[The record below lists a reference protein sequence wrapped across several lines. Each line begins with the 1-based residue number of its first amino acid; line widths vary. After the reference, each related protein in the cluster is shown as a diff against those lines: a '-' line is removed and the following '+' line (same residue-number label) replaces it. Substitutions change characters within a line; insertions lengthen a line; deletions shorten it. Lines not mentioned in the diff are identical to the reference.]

1 MPFDFWND
9 GLKGIGL
16 KKKSTSWFQNLQ
28 KKAVSLFQ
36 NPRHPQTLAFWLAA
50 FLAGLVSVGYAG
62 LFKVT
67 ESWYHEFFSAHP
79 YLSLGLTPFCFLISW
94 FLVKTFAPEASGSGI
109 PQVLAANSQISASP
123 PPWVNRLLSL
133 KVIIVKIFS
142 SLICVAGG
150 GVIGREGPT
159 IHISTGIFHLT
170 GNFFRRY
177 FPKSDPHPW
186 IVAGAAAGLASAFN
200 TPLGGIVFAIEELR
214 TPHFNRFKTVLL
226 TSIIVAGLVSQWIL
240 GSYLYLGYPSVQAA
254 QFSDLP
260 VVLLVGVI
268 GGAFGALFGRCL
280 KLLVAWRLKI
290 KKTWLLALVA
300 LGSGLALAALALW
313 NPQVSGSG
321 SEVTNALLF
330 HGETAQW
337 DLPLL
342 RFTGSALSYIAGGGG
357 GIFAPSLS
365 AGASL
370 GSWLAALLSSGVSHL
385 LILVGMASF
394 LTGVTR
400 TPFTSF
406 VLVVEMSNEH
416 ECIFPLM
423 LAALSADLIARLDG
437 GSFYEWAKNLY
448 LPPTKSIANKKSGNL

>member
-1 MPFDFWND
+1 M
-9 GLKGIGL
+9 
-16 KKKSTSWFQNLQ
+16 
-28 KKAVSLFQ
+28 
-36 NPRHPQTLAFWLAA
+36 QTLAFWLAA

-67 ESWYHEFFSAHP
+67 EGWYHDFFSAHP
-79 YLSLGLTPFCFLISW
+79 YLSLGLTPLCFLLSW
-94 FLVKTFAPEASGSGI
+94 MLVRVFAPEASGSGI
-109 PQVLAANSQISASP
+109 PQVLAANSRISAFP
-123 PPWVNRLLSL
+123 APWINRLLSF
-133 KVIIVKIFS
+133 KVIVVKILS
-142 SLICVAGG
+142 SLVCVAGG

-159 IHISTGIFHLT
+159 IHISTGIFHLA
-170 GNFFRRY
+170 GNSFRRY

-200 TPLGGIVFAIEELR
+200 TPLGGIVFAIEELK

-240 GSYLYLGYPSVQAA
+240 GSYLYLGYPSIQSA

-260 VVLLVGVI
+260 SVLLVGVV

-280 KLLVAWRLKI
+280 KQLVAWRLTI

-300 LGSGLALAALALW
+300 LGSGLTLAVLALW
-313 NPQVSGSG
+313 NAQASGSG

-330 HGETAQW
+330 RGETAQW
-337 DLPLL
+337 YRPLL
-342 RFTGSALSYIAGGGG
+342 RFAGSILSYIAGGGG
-357 GIFAPSLS
+357 GIFAPSLA

-370 GSWLAALLSSGVSHL
+370 GSWLATLLNSGTPHL
-385 LILVGMASF
+385 LILVGMAGF

-423 LAALSADLIARLDG
+423 LSALSADLIARLDG
-437 GSFYEWAKNLY
+437 GSFYEWAKALY
-448 LPPTKSIANKKSGNL
+448 LPPQKNRRHNQLGKI